1 MSGSPL
7 FCLASEREEVLK
19 SVCVCGV
26 FSLSAAIA
34 VPALGEG
41 RGRDQGS
48 FGRLSSQRGLAGPA
62 AQWPLQ
68 TLAKQHGH
76 GAAGGDG
83 SRG

>member
-1 MSGSPL
+1 MYGSPL

-19 SVCVCGV
+19 SVRVRW
-26 FSLSAAIA
+26 FFPLSCYRCACSGRRQRQRSGEVWAALL
-34 VPALGEG
+34 PE
-41 RGRDQGS
+41 
-48 FGRLSSQRGLAGPA
+48 RLSGPA

-68 TLAKQHGH
+68 ALAKQHGH